1 MKKLCFLMLSLVAAT
16 VVLHACSDDKEVE
29 SQSRFVLETD
39 LVTEVGAD
47 ATSYEIRYKIAGDG
61 AGNLAMAESRS
72 EWIEVKNVTTTAV
85 TLSLRPNQTGAVREG
100 MVDLKSPGIAT
111 LTITI
116 RQAKPAPQI
125 VVTSPQPL
133 VIANTAIEAEIAY
146 ELRNPDSADK
156 KQVVDALPKAGW
168 LEVLAVDE
176 STVRIKAKENGGDS
190 RDGIVTLSY
199 QGATSIDVVIRQTAY
214 VAPAVIRVEGNTTV
228 EVGMRES
235 EQTVRCT
242 VENGSVENLKAEPQV
257 EWLRVE
263 SNSEGKIVVGVA
275 ANYEGAREGDLKLSY
290 AGAEDVAVTFR
301 QEARPKP
308 VLTLRDDSNVIVA
321 DPNGN
326 DERDQTDVLTAYYTI
341 ENPIEATKV
350 TARSNDN
357 WIIISEAFTSYVDF
371 ITLGNDTE
379 EPREGTIV
387 LSYRSAD
394 DVTVKV
400 TQGVRAEPVITVLGE
415 QPMRIGRKGTEIVYA
430 NYKIEN
436 RRGNETAEATP
447 DVEWIHMIATSTG
460 YMSFSV
466 DANNSSEREGRIRLT
481 YRNAEPVDFVVL
493 QAGAPAE
500 GGEGLVLTVSDITAT
515 SAVVGVVTYIDETYS
530 VGVVPKSDLAKF
542 PNDKAFVDQL
552 VYEMRQEF
560 ASVPGGFYTFAQYF
574 ALTNDDSS
582 VEFGTGEEN
591 PRLQSDTEYCAF
603 AFDLSA
609 DADNNVSYSGM
620 LYKKEFRTLP
630 SEKPAEMT
638 FDFSFEGE
646 GTKAK
651 LKCTPSD
658 LTRPY
663 CLCVLPKSNVDL
675 SKGEEA
681 AFRACVNLAGE
692 FFIGEAVSTSYLSK
706 YTSPFVAL
714 ACGYDKQ
721 SGDITSKITV
731 FEFPY
736 PPVAATALLRRGF
749 PRR

>member
-16 VVLHACSDDKEVE
+16 VVLHACSDDREVE
-29 SQSRFVLETD
+29 TQSRFVLETD
-39 LVTEVGAD
+39 PVVEVGAD
-47 ATSYEIRYKIAGDG
+47 ATTYEIRYKIVGAEAGSV
-61 AGNLAMAESRS
+61 AAVETRC
-72 EWIEVKNVTTTAV
+72 EWIEVGDVTAAAV

-100 MVDLKSPGIAT
+100 MVDLKSPGLAT
-111 LTITI
+111 MTVTI

-125 VVTSPQPL
+125 VVTGPQPV
-133 VIANTAIEAEIAY
+133 VIANTDTEAVIGY
-146 ELRNPDSADK
+146 ELRNPDPADR
-156 KQVVDALPKAGW
+156 KQIVDVLPKVNWLGVLNVDKSCVR
-168 LEVLAVDE
+168 LEV
-176 STVRIKAKENGGDS
+176 RENEGDC

-199 QGATSIDVVIRQTAY
+199 EGASSIDVVIRQTAY
-214 VAPAVIRVEGNTTV
+214 VAPAVIRVEGSTTI

-235 EQTVRCT
+235 EQTVRLS
-242 VENGSVENLKAEPQV
+242 VENGSVENLTVESQV
-257 EWLRVE
+257 EWLTVE
-263 SNSEGKIVVGVA
+263 SKSEGRIVVVVA
-275 ANYEGAREGDLKLSY
+275 ANYEGAREGDLLLTY
-290 AGAEDVAVTFR
+290 EGAEDVAVTFR

-308 VLTLRDDSNVIVA
+308 VLTLRDDSEVIAA

-326 DERDQTDVLTAYYTI
+326 DERDENDVLTAYYFI

-350 TARSNDN
+350 TARSNDD
-357 WIIISEAFTSYVDF
+357 WIVISEAFTSYVDF
-371 ITLGNDTE
+371 KTRGNDTDQ
-379 EPREGTIV
+379 PREGTIV

-400 TQGVRAEPVITVLGE
+400 TQGVKPDPIISTVGE

-447 DVEWIHMIATSTG
+447 DVEWIHMITTSTG
-460 YMSFSV
+460 YLSFSV
-466 DANNSSEREGRIRLT
+466 DANTSSEREGRIRLT
-481 YRNAEPVDFVVL
+481 YRQAEPVDFVVL
-493 QAGAPAE
+493 QAGAPAG
-500 GGEGLVLTVSDITAT
+500 GGEGLVLSVSDVTPT

-530 VGVVPKSDLAKF
+530 VGVIPKSDLAKF
-542 PNDKAFVDQL
+542 ANEKAFVDQL

-560 ASVPGGFYTFAQYF
+560 ASVPGGFYTFSQYF
-574 ALTNDDSS
+574 ALTNDDSRA
-582 VEFGTGEEN
+582 EFGTGEGN
-591 PRLQSDTEYCAF
+591 PRLQSDTDYWAF

-692 FFIGEAVSTSYLSK
+692 FFTGEAVSTSYLSK

-721 SGDITSKITV
+721 TGDITSTVTV
-731 FEFPY
+731 FEFAY
-736 PPVAATALLRRGF
+736 PPVATSAVLHRADRR
-749 PRR
+749 R